1 MKRRDRHL
9 TKITEPFTIDVRPS
23 KDNSG
28 TWIAEIKLTGLKHPL
43 LTCGDSPEVAVFM
56 AWDVLRMVTGRC
68 GVKRAEHEYT
78 IDTTIG
84 PDKDI
89 PAWGCA
95 HCDVR
100 TAKTEF
106 VESAEA

>member
-9 TKITEPFTIDVRPS
+9 IKITQPFTIDVRPS
-23 KDNSG
+23 KDNIG
-28 TWIAEIKLTGLKHPL
+28 AWIAEIKTPELEHPL
-43 LTCGDSPEVAVFM
+43 LTCADTPEVAVFM

-68 GVKRAEHEYT
+68 GVKRAEHDYR

-84 PDKDI
+84 LDFT
-89 PAWGCA
+89 PAWGCTY
-95 HCDVR
+95 CDVR

-106 VESAEA
+106 VEE